1 MGPPIGGVGG
11 GPSNVIEVEVPLQV
25 ENVAAEN
32 AFAQGQQYYQ
42 GGQGQYY
49 QGGQGQYYQG
59 GVPGYGEYY
68 VSVEFN
74 SANMLRIRINVS
86 DYYIC

>member
-1 MGPPIGGVGG
+1 MGPPIGG

-32 AFAQGQQYYQ
+32 AFAQGQ
-42 GGQGQYY
+42 QYY